1 MSTYKVTNLDC
12 PVCAAK
18 VEEGLRKFP
27 GVKSASIDFATLSL
41 KLEAEDHAAALAAA
55 ARLEPGLVFEKSAGP
70 LAPAIEETG
79 AYRPRREAALLGA
92 ALVLAI
98 AGWVLAPAF
107 GRIGAPW
114 LSLALYL
121 AAWALAGW
129 NVALGAARELF
140 RGQPMGE
147 LFLMTVAT
155 IGAFALGEYEEAVGV
170 MVFYKVG
177 ELLQE
182 GATLKS
188 RRSIRAL
195 LALRPDS
202 ARVRRS
208 GAWVRV
214 APEAVEVGEEVLVR
228 PGERVPLDAE
238 VLEGSGSVDT
248 AAMTGESVPRAVGPG
263 DAVLSG
269 FIVRDAALV
278 MRAQKSAGES
288 SAARIVELVENAAH
302 AKAPTERLVARFARY
317 YTPAVVGLAAAVAL
331 LPPLLFRGQS
341 FADWGYRALVM
352 LVISCPCA
360 LVVSVPLGYFGGLG
374 GAARRG
380 ILVKGANVLDA
391 LAEASV
397 VVLDKT
403 GTLTRGV
410 FELRAVQ
417 SATPGGADQLLALAA
432 SAESRSTHPAAR
444 ALVAA
449 AEKRG
454 LSLAEPVG
462 LSERAGKGLEA
473 MVNGRA
479 VLVGT
484 ALFLAERGVA
494 LPPVAFAEDVS
505 GATIVHAAVDGSWAG
520 RFLLGDEL
528 RADAAEAVRRF
539 RAAGV
544 RRVELLSGD
553 AEAPVRAA
561 AEAVGADS
569 AAWELLPEDK
579 LRRLEKLIAEE
590 RARDPK
596 GKVLFLGDG
605 INDAPVLARADC
617 GIAMGG
623 AGADVAVET
632 ADAVLM
638 TDEPSRAAEA
648 VERAKRTRTIVVQ
661 NIIGALLVKGAFLA
675 LGAAGEAPMW
685 IAVIGDVGV
694 ALAAVLNSTRA
705 MR

>member
-1 MSTYKVTNLDC
+1 MSTYKVSNLDC

-41 KLEAEDHAAALAAA
+41 KLEAEDHEAALAAA
-55 ARLEPGLVFEKSAGP
+55 ARLEPGLAFEKSAGP

-79 AYRPRREAALLGA
+79 DYRPRREAALLGA
-92 ALVLAI
+92 ALVLAV
-98 AGWVLAPAF
+98 AGWVLAPVF
-107 GRIGAPW
+107 GRLGAPG

-129 NVALGAARELF
+129 NVALGAARELL
-140 RGQPMGE
+140 RGQPLGE

-155 IGAFALGEYEEAVGV
+155 IGAFVLGEYEEAVGV

-182 GATLKS
+182 SATLKS

-202 ARVRRS
+202 ATVRRS
-208 GAWVRV
+208 GEWLRV
-214 APEAVEVGEEVLVR
+214 APEEVAVGETLLVR
-228 PGERVPLDAE
+228 PGERVPLDGE

-248 AAMTGESVPRAVGPG
+248 AAMTGESVPRAIGAG

-278 MRAQKSAGES
+278 VRARKLAGES

-317 YTPAVVGLAAAVAL
+317 YTPAVVGLAAAVAF
-331 LPPLLFRGQS
+331 LPPLLLEGQTL
-341 FADWGYRALVM
+341 AAWGYRALVM

-410 FELRAVQ
+410 FELRAVES
-417 SATPGGADQLLALAA
+417 SAPGEADALLALAA
-432 SAESRSTHPAAR
+432 SAESRSTHPLAR

-454 LSLAEPVG
+454 LSLAEPEG
-462 LSERAGKGLEA
+462 LAERAGKGLEA
-473 MVNGRA
+473 TVGGRSA
-479 VLVGT
+479 LVGT
-484 ALFLAERGVA
+484 AAFLAERGVS
-494 LPPVAFAEDVS
+494 LPPAAFAEDVS
-505 GATIVHAAVDGSWAG
+505 GATIVQAAVDGAWAG

-528 RADAAEAVRRF
+528 RADAGEAVRRF

-544 RRVELLSGD
+544 RRVEILSGD

-561 AEAVGADS
+561 AGTVGADS

-579 LRRLEKLIAEE
+579 LERLEAIIAEE
-590 RARDPK
+590 RARNPK
-596 GKVLFLGDG
+596 GKVLFVGDG

-648 VERAKRTRTIVVQ
+648 VERAGRTRTIVVQ
-661 NIIGALLVKGAFLA
+661 NIVGALAVKGAFLA

-685 IAVIGDVGV
+685 MAVIGDVGV

>member
-1 MSTYKVTNLDC
+1 MSTYKVSNLDC

-27 GVKSASIDFATLSL
+27 GVKSASLDFATLSL
-41 KLEAEDHAAALAAA
+41 KLEAEDHEAALAAA
-55 ARLEPGLVFEKSAGP
+55 SRLEPGLAFEKSSGP
-70 LAPAIEETG
+70 LAPALEETG
-79 AYRPRREAALLGA
+79 EYRPRREAALLA
-92 ALVLAI
+92 TALALAV
-98 AGWVLAPAF
+98 AGWSLAPAF
-107 GRIGAPW
+107 GRLGAPW
-114 LSLALYL
+114 LSFALYL

-129 NVALGAARELF
+129 NVALGAARELL
-140 RGQPMGE
+140 RGQPLGE

-182 GATLKS
+182 GATLRS

-195 LALRPDS
+195 LALRPD
-202 ARVRRS
+202 AANARRS
-208 GAWVRV
+208 GEWVRV
-214 APEAVEVGEEVLVR
+214 APEEVAIGEEVLVR
-228 PGERVPLDAE
+228 PGERVPLDGE

-248 AAMTGESVPRAVGPG
+248 SALTGESVPRAVGPG
-263 DAVLSG
+263 DPVLSG

-278 MRAQKSAGES
+278 VRAAKVAGES

-317 YTPAVVGLAAAVAL
+317 YTPAVVGLAAAVAF
-331 LPPLLFRGQS
+331 LPPLLFEGQTL
-341 FADWGYRALVM
+341 AVWGYRALVM

-391 LAEASV
+391 LAQASMV
-397 VVLDKT
+397 VFDKT

-410 FELRAVQ
+410 FELRAVE
-417 SATPGGADQLLALAA
+417 SAEPGGADALLALVA

-449 AEKRG
+449 AGKRG
-454 LSLAEPVG
+454 LSLYEPEALAEH
-462 LSERAGKGLEA
+462 AGKGLEA
-473 MVNGRA
+473 KVAGRA
-479 VLVGT
+479 ALVGT
-484 ALFLAERGVA
+484 ALFLAERGVS
-494 LPPVAFAEDVS
+494 LPPAAFKPDSS
-505 GATIVHAAVDGSWAG
+505 GATIVQAAVDGVWAG

-528 RADAAEAVRRF
+528 RADAVEAVRRF

-544 RRVELLSGD
+544 RRVGILSGD
-553 AEAPVRAA
+553 AELPARAA

-569 AAWELLPEDK
+569 VAWELLPEDK
-579 LRRLEKLIAEE
+579 LRRLEELIAEE
-590 RARDPK
+590 RARNPK
-596 GKVLFLGDG
+596 GKVLFVGDG

-648 VERAKRTRTIVVQ
+648 VERARRTRAIVVQ
-661 NIIGALLVKGAFLA
+661 NIAGALAVKGVFLA
-675 LGAAGEAPMW
+675 LGATGEAPMW
-685 IAVIGDVGV
+685 LAVIGDVGV